1 MPIPSE
7 PSAIAAE
14 SPNALGQSVFDV
26 LGRAIAD
33 GILVEGEALRERDL
47 ERWMGVSRT
56 PIREALARLAALGL
70 VEISP
75 SRYTRVTV
83 VDDSLIKETLEF
95 VGFQSGLA
103 LRLAVPRMSARALK
117 VTDELIA
124 ELLDANDRDD
134 AQALIAVTRRLNA
147 HVADHVGNRILRRVL
162 GETRLLVERNLKGE
176 GCVPG
181 TPKQRREW
189 FEKLRDAVRER
200 DGEYAEYAIRGHHEL
215 DTDPQ
220 PPWKEAS

>member
-1 MPIPSE
+1 MPVPRE
-7 PSAIAAE
+7 PLVVAVGA
-14 SPNALGQSVFDV
+14 PQALGQSVYEM

-33 GILVEGEALRERDL
+33 GVLTEGEALRERDL

-83 VDDSLIKETLEF
+83 VDDEVVKETLEF
-95 VGFQSGLA
+95 VGLQSGLA
-103 LRLAVPRMSARALK
+103 LRLAVPQMSPAALE
-117 VTDELIA
+117 TTSELVNG
-124 ELLDANDRDD
+124 LLDANERGDVP
-134 AQALIAVTRRLNA
+134 ALVKQMRELNA

-162 GETRLLVERNLKGE
+162 EETRLLVERNLRDE

-181 TPKQRREW
+181 TQRQRREW
-189 FEKLRDAVRER
+189 LQKLREAVRER
-200 DGEYAEYAIRGHHEL
+200 DGEYAEYAIRGHHQL
-215 DTDPQ
+215 DADPKSTR
-220 PPWKEAS
+220 KEPS